1 MQVFW
6 IDTLKT
12 DFSDIW
18 LFVKSFHSLI
28 WDHSRGLFIFVTVG
42 IGGNMCYY
50 SVDWNHT
57 RHSVFLSF
65 YLLSLILWFIT
76 VRNSL
81 AIYNWIY
88 FFFIQLELQYAAE
101 TNTLQPPHEYVPWVV
116 VDGEPLYEVCSFD
129 YVKFFCFPILFT
141 KAICIHDWIIFV

>member
-1 MQVFW
+1 MGRGGICAV
-6 IDTLKT
+6 ILLTGIILGT
-12 DFSDIW
+12 AFSF
-18 LFVKSFHSLI
+18 LFTS
-28 WDHSRGLFIFVTVG
+28 
-42 IGGNMCYY
+42 
-50 SVDWNHT
+50 
-57 RHSVFLSF
+57 
-65 YLLSLILWFIT
+65 SLILWFIT

-81 AIYNWIY
+81 AINNWIY

>member
-1 MQVFW
+1 
-6 IDTLKT
+6 
-12 DFSDIW
+12 
-18 LFVKSFHSLI
+18 
-28 WDHSRGLFIFVTVG
+28 
-42 IGGNMCYY
+42 MCYY
-50 SVDWNHT
+50 AADWNHT